1 MGQAKENKYSEK
13 ADFKHNIART
23 SAKRLSSNNT
33 SVMAIF
39 YVFKLAYLLA
49 FFFGESSNHPSF
61 CYHAFSKIQCSSKNN
76 VFFSLGCLIFHKAFL
91 FAIIT
96 LR

>member
-49 FFFGESSNHPSF
+49 FFFVVGSCQPSTSE
-61 CYHAFSKIQCSSKNN
+61 ANSKMKKILYEVEK
-76 VFFSLGCLIFHKAFL
+76 
-91 FAIIT
+91 IINK
-96 LR
+96 LPQEIK